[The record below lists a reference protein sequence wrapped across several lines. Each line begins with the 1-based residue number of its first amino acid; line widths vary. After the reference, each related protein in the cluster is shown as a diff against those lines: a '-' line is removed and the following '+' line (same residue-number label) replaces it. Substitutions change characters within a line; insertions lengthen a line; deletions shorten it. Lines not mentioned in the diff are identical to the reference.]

1 MEIRITESR
10 RQKAAKLAAIGA
22 GLAGLLFA
30 GPAAAAEPAG
40 PLPEQGLLVYYS
52 FDRDGGDT
60 VPDDTGGTRTGRVQ
74 GATWVADGARG
85 GTYRFDSN
93 AQCILADDTGLPR
106 GDEPRTMAV
115 WIKLNVLYPEMTTGL
130 FQYGAFGPGHYNHMS
145 GVGMDWRNG
154 RDQYYFSQYGGV
166 ALSEQKMTRPGEWHH
181 LAYTY
186 GGNGSHH
193 LYVDGVP
200 TDGMSELQG
209 PIDTVLAGTLII
221 GGTPG
226 AAGPNGGFLDE
237 VRIYGRA
244 LSAAEIQELAAAR
257 KPLPPPAVAAATAA
271 GSVPAVRET
280 PGLSADVQQPA
291 PPEITNLE
299 PGPAEEE
306 TMVLTWVTVPGR
318 TYEVQWTDELTRPFA
333 VIASNLVAAGTEMTY
348 TNLMRDARAAFYRVS
363 IQK

>member
-1 MEIRITESR
+1 MRTQRNRSRPRNITR
-10 RQKAAKLAAIGA
+10 LALAGA
-22 GLAGLLFA
+22 CLAGLVSTGQAA
-30 GPAAAAEPAG
+30 GADPEGA
-40 PLPEQGLLVYYS
+40 LPEQGLLVYYS
-52 FDRDGGDT
+52 FDRNGGAS
-60 VPDDTGGTRTGRVQ
+60 VPDDTGGNRTGRVQ

-85 GTYRFDSN
+85 GAYRFDSN

-106 GDEPRTMAV
+106 GDEPRTMSV

-154 RDQYYFSQYGGV
+154 RNQYYFSQYGGV
-166 ALSEQKMTRPGEWHH
+166 ALSRQKMTMPGEWHH

-209 PIDTVLAGTLII
+209 QIDTVLSGTLII

-244 LSAAEIQELAAAR
+244 LSAAEIRELAAVR
-257 KPLPPPAVAAATAA
+257 NPIPPAKAVTAPAA
-271 GSVPAVRET
+271 GSAGAIRET
-280 PGLSADVQQPA
+280 PGVRAPA
-291 PPEITNLE
+291 PPSPPEILNIAQ
-299 PGPAEEE
+299 GPIEEE
-306 TMVLTWVTVPGR
+306 TMVLTWITIPGR
-318 TYEVQWTDELTRPFA
+318 IYEVQWTDDLTRPFA
-333 VIASNLVAAGTEMTY
+333 VIAANLVATGTEMAY

-363 IQK
+363 IQE